1 MVSPLPRIPPALPSG
16 GRSRSAVPSSSAS
29 AASPVAL
36 HFPANSRISR
46 FSYDAD
52 SSGQHVHVHG
62 HSHTTASPR
71 PPLLHPPATSLARSP
86 SVPATSSAF
95 PPSSLVP
102 PLASTMSSS
111 PSLHPSLRQR
121 NTASFEPSP
130 TPSGRALLAALS
142 SELKAARRRVR
153 LVTAPLATLS
163 LFASIVWEYLHTTAT
178 YLLSHRVLLYSLLS
192 ISVLGLLVYLVP
204 GPHQPHLS
212 TLSQHAYFA
221 VLWLT
226 LGVLSSVG
234 LGTGLHTFVLYLGP
248 YIAKTTLAVT
258 ECNTLD
264 VALSGPEAFLCPTH
278 HLSLRTLAPITFTG
292 LLWKVAPAALLWG
305 AGTAMGE
312 LPPYFVSRA
321 ATLSGQKLAELDA
334 LTEVDEASNPSSPS
348 QSSSSSAAAH
358 HPPKLSIADRVKLLI
373 YHALQRY
380 GFWAIVL
387 FASIPNPLF
396 DLAGLACGHFLIPF
410 WTFFGA
416 TVLGKAVIKAQMQT
430 ALVIVAFNRERLEAV
445 VHALEQNVQ
454 ALRGKLGPFFERQR
468 AQFHTEGAASG
479 GGGAEDVNYLSLA
492 WNAFLISMILFFVA
506 SIVDSSVQ
514 ERLATR
520 DQAKIERLAQ
530 EKGIELKND
539 RE

>member
-1 MVSPLPRIPPALPSG
+1 MP
-16 GRSRSAVPSSSAS
+16 SAS
-29 AASPVAL
+29 
-36 HFPANSRISR
+36 
-46 FSYDAD
+46 
-52 SSGQHVHVHG
+52 
-62 HSHTTASPR
+62 
-71 PPLLHPPATSLARSP
+71 
-86 SVPATSSAF
+86 
-95 PPSSLVP
+95 
-102 PLASTMSSS
+102 SSS
-111 PSLHPSLRQR
+111 PYSSLRQR
-121 NTASFEPSP
+121 NTNVPDASPN
-130 TPSGRALLAALS
+130 PSGRALLAQYT
-142 SELKAARRRVR
+142 SELKANRRKVR
-153 LVTAPLATLS
+153 LVTAPITTLN
-163 LFASIVWEYLHTTAT
+163 LFAQILWEYTHTTAV
-178 YLLSHRVLLYSLLS
+178 YLLSHRTLLYSLLS
-192 ISVLGLLVYLVP
+192 TAALFLLLYTLP

-212 TLSQHAYFA
+212 TLSHWLYFSA
-221 VLWLT
+221 LWLT

-278 HLSLRTLAPITFTG
+278 NLSLRSLAPITFFG
-292 LLWKVAPAALLWG
+292 LLLKVAPAALLWG

-334 LTEVDEASNPSSPS
+334 LTEIDEHSNPASPAS
-348 QSSSSSAAAH
+348 GASTAGAH
-358 HPPKLSIADRVKLLI
+358 HPAVHLSLADRGKLLI

-380 GFWAIVL
+380 GFWAIVV

-430 ALVIVAFNRERLEAV
+430 AVVIVAFNRERLEAV
-445 VHALEQNVQ
+445 VQALENNVA
-454 ALRGKLGPFFERQR
+454 ALHGKLGPFFERQR
-468 AQFHTEGAASG
+468 AQFHTEG
-479 GGGAEDVNYLSLA
+479 GGAGAGEKESVNWLSVA
-492 WNAFLISMILFFVA
+492 WNGFLIAMILFFVA

-520 DQAKIERLAQ
+520 DQAKIERFAQ

-539 RE
+539 KE